1 MSLHFLFLFSALY
14 QDYFIIIKN
23 VTIVVEIWKMEKKK
37 KKTERGYFM
46 DNWKEL
52 LDSKIN
58 QC

>member
-14 QDYFIIIKN
+14 QDYFIIIKKCN
-23 VTIVVEIWKMEKKK
+23 AIVVEIWKMEK